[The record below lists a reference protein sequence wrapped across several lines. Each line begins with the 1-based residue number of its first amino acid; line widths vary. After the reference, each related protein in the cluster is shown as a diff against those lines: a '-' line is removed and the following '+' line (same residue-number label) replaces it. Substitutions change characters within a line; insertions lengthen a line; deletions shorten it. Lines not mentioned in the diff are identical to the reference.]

1 MESQK
6 ERDSSEKQL
15 ESRPR
20 TEAAGEYLILFEK
33 AMKKLALAF
42 DKEMPKERFLIY
54 FEHLSKYTIEEIQYA
69 VNRAIREEEYNVIP
83 PVGRLIKYIEEMREE
98 NYFPMLEY
106 QKEER
111 MSKEKAREALNKIFS
126 LIDEK
131 GKQNEEK
138 RLIKFEER
146 REQLRKQAKLFL
158 GGE

>member
-6 ERDSSEKQL
+6 ERDSSGRQL
-15 ESRPR
+15 ISGSKSD
-20 TEAAGEYLILFEK
+20 AASEYLGLFER

-111 MSKEKAREALNKIFS
+111 RYWKKLEQYFMN
-126 LIDEK
+126 
-131 GKQNEEK
+131 G
-138 RLIKFEER
+138 R
-146 REQLRKQAKLFL
+146 RVKSPKTISY
-158 GGE
+158 